1 MLRPHEVVGA
11 GEHTFEMLMCRD
23 TLTVPRVLTS
33 RWQAADGSIAQ
44 LLINWTDENITV
56 SVDGREISVSAQNAV
71 LMEE

>member
-1 MLRPHEVVGA
+1 MGA

-56 SVDGREISVSAQNAV
+56 SVDDREISVSAQNAV

>member
-1 MLRPHEVVGA
+1 
-11 GEHTFEMLMCRD
+11 MCRD

-56 SVDGREISVSAQNAV
+56 NVNGQEVSVSAQNAV